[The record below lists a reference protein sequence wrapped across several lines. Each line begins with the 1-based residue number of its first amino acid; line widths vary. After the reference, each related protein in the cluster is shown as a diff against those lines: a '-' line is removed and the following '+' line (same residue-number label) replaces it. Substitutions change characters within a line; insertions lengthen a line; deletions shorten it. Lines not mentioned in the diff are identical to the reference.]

1 MCRSLWLIWSMLFGA
16 AVNADNPRGMAS
28 RFMANI
34 WALFALVFLASYTA
48 NLAAFMISKDDF
60 YDLKGIHDWR
70 LQQPWNHKPPFRF
83 ATVPSGATEENIKI
97 NFPEMAAYMRAFNR
111 TTVVEGLKSLK
122 SEYVAVCMCV
132 VAITTPLN
140 TLQMSA
146 LRPYN
151 TVTSQYCPSLL

>member
-1 MCRSLWLIWSMLFGA
+1 MEKLNSLALISTLLHVSLKMIVLSIPYLERRFTFFRSLWLIWSMLFGA
-16 AVNADNPRGMAS
+16 AVSADNPRGMAS

-60 YDLKGIHDWR
+60 YDLNGINDWR

-83 ATVPSGATEENIKI
+83 ATVPNGATEENIKI
-97 NFPEMAAYMRAFNR
+97 NFPEMAAYMRTFNR

-122 SEYVAVCMCV
+122 AG
-132 VAITTPLN
+132 
-140 TLQMSA
+140 
-146 LRPYN
+146 
-151 TVTSQYCPSLL
+151 